1 MKTLF
6 RLSAIALAT
15 SFAFAA
21 PASAGYTTTKNPI
34 MLVHGIFGFNNFLGA
49 DYFYGVK
56 DTLTKEGAVVYTSTV
71 SAAGSNENRGEQL
84 RAELRRIRAASGN
97 PNLKFNLIG
106 HSQGSPTV
114 RYVAAVE
121 PGLVASVTSVGG
133 VNKGTKVADIVRK
146 VAPAGTVT
154 ESVAA
159 AVSNAF
165 ASLLALATGSSN
177 LPQSSLD
184 ALDSLTTPGLAKFNA
199 KYPAGVPTSAC
210 GEGAYSVNG
219 IKYYSWGGSTPFT
232 NVLDPMDAGISALSI
247 AFAGSGEASDG
258 LVGVCSQRLGKVIR
272 VDYKMNHLDEVNGFF
287 GIVHLFE
294 TNPKSLYRAHAN
306 RLQIAGL

>member
-71 SAAGSNENRGEQL
+71 SAAGSNEVRGEQL
-84 RAELRRIRAASGN
+84 RTELRRIRAASGN

-121 PGLVASVTSVGG
+121 PSLVASVTSVGG
-133 VNKGTKVADIVRK
+133 VNKGSKVADIVRK

-154 ESVAA
+154 EAVANSVG
-159 AVSNAF
+159 NAF
-165 ASLLALATGSSN
+165 AALMAFATGSSQ
-177 LPQSSLD
+177 LPQSSID
-184 ALDSLTTPGLAKFNA
+184 ALNSLTTPGLATFNA

-219 IKYYSWGGSTPFT
+219 IKYYSWGGKQPFT
-232 NVLDPMDAGISALSI
+232 NVLDPMDGGISALSL
-247 AFAGSGEASDG
+247 AFVGSGEDSDG

-306 RLQIAGL
+306 RLQAAGL